1 VPIKNPKTPSSNH
14 SGVTTTAS
22 FFWFGIKQGR
32 TNTRRSSPVCGQVFL
47 KLHYSIWTELP
58 SWLWTKTTISKV
70 HTIYWKGR
78 QVIKQHIIIYFN
90 LIYEYFL
97 ADLSVL
103 ARAWVFPFLFF
114 FFFFNF
120 PLRASDR
127 WQKAWTLFKHE
138 AIDSE

>member
-1 VPIKNPKTPSSNH
+1 MCPLKTPKHPPQTN
-14 SGVTTTAS
+14 
-22 FFWFGIKQGR
+22 QGR
-32 TNTRRSSPVCGQVFL
+32 KDQHPQEFTYMWTSLPKIILLYMN
-47 KLHYSIWTELP
+47 WTELP

-120 PLRASDR
+120 PRRASDR